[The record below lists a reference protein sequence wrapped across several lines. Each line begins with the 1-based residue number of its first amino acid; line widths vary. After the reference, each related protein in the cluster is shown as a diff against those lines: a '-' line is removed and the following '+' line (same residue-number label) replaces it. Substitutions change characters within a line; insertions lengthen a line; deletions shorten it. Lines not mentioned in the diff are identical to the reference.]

1 MQADPA
7 SGPSTDW
14 VIRTAGDPARFASLV
29 RAAVREAEPHAA
41 ISNLTTMGE
50 QIEIQTSVSR
60 FRTWLLGLFA
70 GLAMLLASVGI
81 YGAMSYCTAQRT
93 QEVGVR
99 MALDAHRSS
108 ILGMILRQGT
118 ALAAMGLG
126 VGMMGAAALTHD
138 FRFTVRRRR
147 RRDFVSGH
155 TRDSGR
161 SVDRTAR

>member
-108 ILGMILRQGT
+108 ILGMILRQGM
-118 ALAAMGLG
+118 ALAAIGTRGWDDGRCGVDSRFPVYCSASPAARLCFRPYARLG
-126 VGMMGAAALTHD
+126 SI
-138 FRFTVRRRR
+138 R
-147 RRDFVSGH
+147 
-155 TRDSGR
+155 
-161 SVDRTAR
+161 